1 MYINKKT
8 NELIEDNEVRLMFA
22 NVSFP
27 NGVLDETF
35 LAENDI
41 AKVEYEAIPVVDD
54 WTQKV
59 EQDNVATL
67 ENGMYTIK
75 YRIIDKTEAEKA
87 EYRKSQVPKSITP
100 LQSKLQLLEV
110 GLLDDVDVMI
120 ATDRKV
126 QLYWEYAS
134 VIERDNEVLL
144 LMAGQLGL
152 TEEQLDELF
161 INASKL

>member
-1 MYINKKT
+1 MRYVRQNKIYTIEDIRQANPNMSIPDNTDCSFLGFEFLEEVEEPKQDGFYATEVAPINNKQT
-8 NELIEDNEVRLMFA
+8 WELIEI
-22 NVSFP
+22 P
-27 NGVLDETF
+27 
-35 LAENDI
+35 
-41 AKVEYEAIPVVDD
+41 KV
-54 WTQKV
+54 
-59 EQDNVATL
+59 
-67 ENGMYTIK
+67 
-75 YRIIDKTEAEKA
+75 
-87 EYRKSQVPKSITP
+87 VPRSITP

-134 VIERDNEVLL
+134 VIERDNDVLL

-152 TEEQLDELF
+152 TEDQLDELF